1 MFTVTEQLHQV
12 HPLPQRNERA
22 PFVTR
27 AHPRDQMHHMRAL
40 SILLIA
46 AAASSQ
52 GCVRL
57 PPLAGRISS
66 TALDETTATRLGQAA
81 VPLVR
86 SHPGLSG
93 VVTIPNG
100 PDAFAARVLLADAA
114 ERTLDAQ
121 YYVWHD
127 DLTGT
132 LLFDALRRAADRGV
146 RVRLLL
152 DDNNTKGLDALLAS
166 LDAHPNIQ
174 VRLFNP
180 VVHRGRQ
187 RILDF
192 ALDFQRLNRR
202 MHNKSFTVDN
212 QVTVVG
218 GRNVADEYFGAGDD
232 PIFADLDVLAIGP
245 VVADVSR
252 SFDRYWAS
260 ESTYPADRIL
270 AAPGSDAVNLLSNAV
285 ARVRQDSGSLTYTR
299 ALAQSPFVREL
310 LAGRLAL
317 EWAPTTLL
325 SDDPAKGLGR
335 VPDDSLMWPRL
346 RVLLGRPTRELAIIS
361 PYFVPGGTGAE
372 YFRTLARSGVAI
384 EVLTNSLEATDVAA
398 VHAGYSKRRSSLLK
412 GGVSLFEL
420 KRHSPVVS
428 RGSFRLGG
436 RSASSLHAKTI
447 SVDGSRV
454 FIGSFNFDPRSARLN
469 TEMGFVI
476 ESPVMAQAITG
487 AFKVSV
493 PERAY
498 QVRIGSEG
506 LLRWMELQSG
516 RTRVFDQEPGTS
528 VWRRLSVMLMSLLPI
543 DRLL

>member
-1 MFTVTEQLHQV
+1 VTSA
-12 HPLPQRNERA
+12 HPLDP
-22 PFVTR
+22 
-27 AHPRDQMHHMRAL
+27 MSHMRAL

-46 AAASSQ
+46 SVASSQ

-57 PPLAGRISS
+57 PPLAGRINS
-66 TALDETTATRLGQAA
+66 TALDETTPTRLGEATS
-81 VPLVR
+81 PLVR

-93 VVTIPNG
+93 LVAISNG

-121 YYVWHD
+121 YYVWQK

-152 DDNNTKGLDALLAS
+152 DDTNTRGLDALLAS

-180 VVHRGRQ
+180 VVHRGWQ

-218 GRNVADEYFGAGDD
+218 GRNVGDEYFGAGDD
-232 PIFADLDVLAIGP
+232 PLFADLDVLAIGP
-245 VVADVSR
+245 VVGGVSR

-260 ESTYPADRIL
+260 ESSYPADRIV
-270 AAPGSDAVNLLSNAV
+270 AAPGPDAATLLSDAVAH
-285 ARVRQDSGSLTYTR
+285 VRQDSGSRTYTR
-299 ALAQSPFVREL
+299 ALTRSSFVREL
-310 LAGRLAL
+310 LAGRLSF
-317 EWAPTTLL
+317 EWAPTTVL

-346 RVLLGRPTRELAIIS
+346 RVLLGRPTRELAIVS
-361 PYFVPGGTGAE
+361 PYFVPGASGVE
-372 YFRTLARSGVAI
+372 YFRTLASSGVAI

-398 VHAGYSKRRSSLLK
+398 VHSGYSKHRPSLLE

-420 KRHSPVVS
+420 KRHSPPGS
-428 RGSFRLGG
+428 RASFRLGG
-436 RSASSLHAKTI
+436 PSASALHAKTM

-454 FIGSFNFDPRSARLN
+454 FIGSFNFDPRSSRLN

-476 ESPVMAQAITG
+476 QSPVLAAAIAG
-487 AFKVSV
+487 VFRDSV

-498 QVRIGSEG
+498 RVRIGTDG
-506 LLRWMELQSG
+506 LLQWTELRSG
-516 RTRVFDQEPGTS
+516 LPVVFDQEPGTS
-528 VWRRLSVMLMSLLPI
+528 IWRRLSVMFMSLLPI
-543 DRLL
+543 DALL

>member
-1 MFTVTEQLHQV
+1 
-12 HPLPQRNERA
+12 
-22 PFVTR
+22 
-27 AHPRDQMHHMRAL
+27 MRTL
-40 SILLIA
+40 SLVLIA
-46 AAASSQ
+46 TVASSQ
-52 GCVRL
+52 GCIRL
-57 PPLAGRISS
+57 PPLAGRINS

-81 VPLVR
+81 LPLVR
-86 SHPGLSG
+86 AHPDLSG
-93 VVTIPNG
+93 IAPIPNG

-152 DDNNTKGLDALLAS
+152 DDNNTRGLDALLAS

-180 VVHRGRQ
+180 VVHRGWQ
-187 RILDF
+187 RLLDF

-218 GRNVADEYFGAGDD
+218 GRNVADEYFGAGED
-232 PIFADLDVLAIGP
+232 PLFADLDVLAIGP

-260 ESTYPADRIL
+260 ESSYPADRIL
-270 AAPGSDAVNLLSNAV
+270 AAPGSDAVNILSDAV

-299 ALAQSPFVREL
+299 ALAESPLVREL
-310 LAGRLAL
+310 LTRRLSF
-317 EWAPTTLL
+317 EWAPTTVL

-335 VPDDSLMWPRL
+335 VLDDSLMWPRL
-346 RVLLGRPTRELAIIS
+346 RVLLGQPTRELAIIS
-361 PYFVPGGTGAE
+361 PYFVPGRKGTE

-398 VHAGYSKRRSSLLK
+398 VHSGYSKRRSSLLG

-420 KRHSPVVS
+420 QRRTPLAG
-428 RGSFRLGG
+428 RGSFRLG
-436 RSASSLHAKTI
+436 SASVSTLHAKTM

-476 ESPVMAQAITG
+476 KSPVLAQAIAG
-487 AFKVSV
+487 VFKGSV
-493 PERAY
+493 PERSY
-498 QVRIGSEG
+498 QVRIGTEG
-506 LLRWMELQSG
+506 LLQWTSLQSG
-516 RTRVFDQEPGTS
+516 RTLVFDQEPGTS
-528 VWRRLSVMLMSLLPI
+528 VWRRLSVMLMSLLPL
-543 DRLL
+543 DGLL